1 MKWDMEVDEIEAVL
15 EKIWDLHDKL
25 SDAILLISRTHFL
38 NSLKSLKKSERKKI
52 YGENGDG
59 NRDGFVFVKDFRVD
73 GSDLAI
79 QEAKSLNEIRTAL
92 ENLED
97 QLEFFHIIQAQQ
109 RAERDAAIARI
120 EQSRVVLAMRL
131 AEHHGK
137 KYDVIEEALA
147 FVGDVRNS
155 GHFVSPEN
163 LYSSPVSPSGGKF
176 VPHEGKKSNMLIN
189 VFVSSFNLAKKSL
202 NFGHMGGVLGNAAL
216 VAVSMIA
223 MLHLHQVAY
232 KDNIHKVEDN
242 IYNKRI
248 GRKSSLRESSSSNGH
263 LNHLDVLMAQG

>member
-1 MKWDMEVDEIEAVL
+1 MEVDEIEAVL

-97 QLEFFHIIQAQQ
+97 QLEFFH
-109 RAERDAAIARI
+109 
-120 EQSRVVLAMRL
+120 
-131 AEHHGK
+131 
-137 KYDVIEEALA
+137 
-147 FVGDVRNS
+147 
-155 GHFVSPEN
+155 VS
-163 LYSSPVSPSGGKF
+163 
-176 VPHEGKKSNMLIN
+176 
-189 VFVSSFNLAKKSL
+189 
-202 NFGHMGGVLGNAAL
+202 
-216 VAVSMIA
+216 
-223 MLHLHQVAY
+223 
-232 KDNIHKVEDN
+232 
-242 IYNKRI
+242 
-248 GRKSSLRESSSSNGH
+248 
-263 LNHLDVLMAQG
+263 